1 MKSRILATIMT
12 AALVGSLLTG
22 CGGSAGG
29 NSTTDTAQNAT
40 TDESASTG
48 EETAQVTES
57 SGEEVEITFF
67 HYLEQFQS
75 QFDTLIAMYKEVKPN
90 VTLKVECIG
99 GDYDKILQTRVA
111 TGEVPDIFASGP
123 YTKNEVYSSV
133 SYDLTNE
140 DFIKDIEIGPEYIA
154 SNGEMSA
161 FPFRSEAWGILYNM
175 DLFEQTGITE
185 LPETL
190 QELEEVCETLKT
202 AGITPFAQGYNSS
215 YVKSQLFGFP
225 YAVDDN
231 FLENIEKL
239 SAKEVH
245 LKDFEFIGKIFDMAG
260 LIGKYTQ
267 ENPFDDDFASAA
279 ARLGLG
285 EAAMMT
291 QGDWG
296 VENALKANPDAR
308 IGMMALPM
316 SDNPEDAKVYLS
328 ASIGLHINKDSAHLS
343 EVLEFA
349 DWLVTSQETKDWISK
364 DLKALSAING
374 VSPEG
379 SQALNDAIKYREA
392 GKTVPWGSSTFPS
405 GVGSELD
412 PSIDKFLLGEMSK
425 EDAIEEM
432 DRIWATFE

>member
-1 MKSRILATIMT
+1 MKSKVLAIVMSVVMT
-12 AALVGSLLTG
+12 GSQLSG
-22 CGGSAGG
+22 CGGSTSEVSEA
-29 NSTTDTAQNAT
+29 DAA
-40 TDESASTG
+40 DEGVSVK
-48 EETAQVTES
+48 EEAVQETEDS
-57 SGEEVEITFF
+57 EEEIEITFF
-67 HYLEQFQS
+67 HYLEQYQD
-75 QFDTLIAMYKEVKPN
+75 QFDTLVAMYKEVKPN

-111 TGEVPDIFASGP
+111 TGEVPDIFASGS

-140 DFIKDIEIGPEYIA
+140 NFISDIEIGPEFIA

-161 FPFRSEAWGILYNM
+161 FPFTSQAWGILYNM
-175 DLFEQTGITE
+175 DIFEQAGITK

-190 QELEEVCETLKT
+190 EELQGVCETLKA

-225 YAVDDN
+225 FAVDNN
-231 FLENIEKL
+231 FIENIDKL
-239 SAKEVH
+239 SAKEAE

-260 LIGKYTQ
+260 LIGDYTQ

-308 IGMMALPM
+308 IGIMALPL

-328 ASIGLHINKDSAHLS
+328 ASVGLHVNK
-343 EVLEFA
+343 
-349 DWLVTSQETKDWISK
+349 
-364 DLKALSAING
+364 
-374 VSPEG
+374 
-379 SQALNDAIKYREA
+379 YY
-392 GKTVPWGSSTFPS
+392 
-405 GVGSELD
+405 
-412 PSIDKFLLGEMSK
+412 
-425 EDAIEEM
+425 
-432 DRIWATFE
+432 

>member
-1 MKSRILATIMT
+1 MKSKVLAMVMSVVMT
-12 AALVGSLLTG
+12 GSLLSG
-22 CGGSAGG
+22 CGGSTSEVSEA
-29 NSTTDTAQNAT
+29 DAA
-40 TDESASTG
+40 DEGVSVK
-48 EETAQVTES
+48 EEAVQETEDS
-57 SGEEVEITFF
+57 EEEIEITFF
-67 HYLEQFQS
+67 HYLEQYQD
-75 QFDTLIAMYKEVKPN
+75 QFDTLVAMYKEVKPN

-111 TGEVPDIFASGP
+111 TGEVPDIFASGS

-140 DFIKDIEIGPEYIA
+140 NFISDIEIGPEFIA

-161 FPFRSEAWGILYNM
+161 FPFTSQAWGILYNM
-175 DLFEQTGITE
+175 DIFEQAGITK

-190 QELEEVCETLKT
+190 EELQGVCETLKA

-225 YAVDDN
+225 FAVDNN
-231 FLENIEKL
+231 FIENIDKL
-239 SAKEVH
+239 SAKEAE

-260 LIGKYTQ
+260 LIGDYTQ

-308 IGMMALPM
+308 IGIMALPL

-328 ASIGLHINKDSAHLS
+328 ASVGLHVNKDSEHLD
-343 EVLEFA
+343 EALAFTN
-349 DWLVTSQETKDWISK
+349 WLVTSQEAKDWISK

-379 SQALNDAIKYREA
+379 SQALNDAVAYMEA

-405 GVGSELD
+405 GVGSELE
-412 PSIDKFLLGEMSK
+412 PAIDKFLLGEMSK

-432 DRIWATFE
+432 SRVWAAFE